1 MCHCTMQ
8 DDGCEYERKRND
20 EFEIWGWKD
29 WIEHSGNRTRL
40 ENIDYSVEKFLL
52 WSIAYKTNK

>member
-20 EFEIWGWKD
+20 EFKVWGWKD
-29 WIEHSGNRTRL
+29 WIESSGNRTDEEKL
-40 ENIDYSVEKFLL
+40 AISKEILSLID
-52 WSIAYKTNK
+52 